1 MFNTIHCDLS
11 STGGAPGAAVDDG
24 VFQEVDLKTR
34 LVRREWHSLDHVAMG
49 DSHSSSL
56 NSSGEWPFDC
66 FHINSVLLDA
76 DGSTLISG
84 RNTWGIYGLD
94 SHTGPALRRGAG
106 ARRRRGT

>member
-1 MFNTIHCDLS
+1 VFNTIHCDLS